1 MSFRSGFVA
10 LVGRPNVGKST
21 LVNRLLGEKVS
32 IVTPKA
38 QTTRNRIHAI
48 LNRDDC
54 QVVFVD
60 TPGLTAPKDA
70 LRAALRSIAGNAAAD
85 ADLSL
90 VVVEAQNTATPRL
103 GDEDDAVLKTAAGGT
118 GNVVVAVNKI
128 DRVRNKEL
136 LLPLIGEYA
145 EKTGASVIP
154 ISGLRG
160 DGLDILLEEVLKL
173 LPEGPPLFPT
183 DLHTDQAERFLVAE
197 LVREQLLYQLR
208 DEVPHSCH
216 VVIESFED
224 ERDDEG
230 GGIVRIEGRILVE
243 RDSQKGIVV
252 GKRGVTIK
260 EVSTKAREQMEAVLH
275 AKVFLRLQVVVA
287 KNWTQD
293 PRMVQRYGF
302 EDPTSS
308 NP

>member
-10 LVGRPNVGKST
+10 LIGRPNVGKST

-48 LNRDDC
+48 LNRGDG

-70 LRAALRSIAGNAAAD
+70 LRTALRSIAGNAAAD

-90 VVVEAQNTATPRL
+90 VVVEARDSETPTL
-103 GDEDDAVLKTAAGGT
+103 SEEDQAVLKTAASGT
-118 GNVVVAVNKI
+118 GRLVVALNKI
-128 DRVRNKEL
+128 DRLKNKEL
-136 LLPLIGEYA
+136 LLPLIAQYA
-145 EKTGASVIP
+145 EKTRASVVP
-154 ISGLRG
+154 ISALRSE
-160 DGLDILLEEVLKL
+160 GLDVLLEEVLEL

-230 GGIVRIEGRILVE
+230 GGIVHIGGRILVE

-252 GKRGVTIK
+252 GKRGATIK
-260 EVSTKAREQMEAVLH
+260 DVSTKAREQMEAVLH

-293 PRMVQRYGF
+293 ARMVQRYGF